1 MKGQKP
7 CQAIVNNL
15 FVDEN
20 PAELAVLEKLKQ
32 ILIAQRIVFEK
43 ILIMPKGQQRK
54 IKGAICNVP
63 VECNQTCS
71 VLPRPPDRSGII
83 LLKLKRKLQFRGHVY
98 FQAVR
103 PQLVLCA
110 LNWLV
115 ENNPLYENIQIQC
128 DNISSDLTNLNCSVS
143 NSENTHNSLQQQTN
157 VNIEQ
162 LDEVAEEQDDRLN
175 EHRSATSETCLQSIL
190 PNYPVNLNNTGD
202 DNSTGRS
209 CQYCTR

>member
-7 CQAIVNNL
+7 CQVIVNNL
-15 FVDEN
+15 FVDETS
-20 PAELAVLEKLKQ
+20 AELAVLEKLEQ

-43 ILIMPKGQQRK
+43 ILIMPKGRQRK

-71 VLPRPPDRSGII
+71 VPPRPPDRSGII
-83 LLKLKRKLQFRGHVY
+83 LLKLKTKLQFRGYVY
-98 FQAVR
+98 FQAYR

-143 NSENTHNSLQQQTN
+143 NGENTHNSLQQQTN

-162 LDEVAEEQDDRLN
+162 LDEVVEEQDDPLN
-175 EHRSATSETCLQSIL
+175 EHRSAASETCLQSIL
-190 PNYPVNLNNTGD
+190 PKFSILHQVKVNTQCH
-202 DNSTGRS
+202 S
-209 CQYCTR
+209 